1 MAVFLTVSKS
11 KHEMCLVFVAKIPL
25 YVQSLTVGKYP
36 SSPFPSK
43 YSSTRV
49 MAFHEILEALHY
61 IRKVLGKVSQK
72 NLVKRLVIQTLFLRR
87 KKKIFSGT
95 T

>member
-61 IRKVLGKVSQK
+61 IRKVLSTDIS
-72 NLVKRLVIQTLFLRR
+72 L
-87 KKKIFSGT
+87 
-95 T
+95 